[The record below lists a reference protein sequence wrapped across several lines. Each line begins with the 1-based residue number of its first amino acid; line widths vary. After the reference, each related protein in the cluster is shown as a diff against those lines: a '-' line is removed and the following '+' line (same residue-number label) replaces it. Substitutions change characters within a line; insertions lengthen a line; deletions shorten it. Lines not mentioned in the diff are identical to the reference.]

1 MQQMGQKRERQVK
14 KDDWDV
20 ADYKTTARVANRNAI
35 VLVNTDGVS
44 NGRAPFEPPALLL
57 LLLSVPLPLPD
68 VEFFEILESGIL

>member
-1 MQQMGQKRERQVK
+1 MNVRSK

-20 ADYKTTARVANRNAI
+20 ADYKTTAKVANKNAI

-44 NGRAPFEPPALLL
+44 NGRAPFVPPALLLL

-68 VEFFEILESGIL
+68 VEFFEILESGML